1 MPYYRTLSALAG
13 LLASIWYI
21 STTSKPLRLNWHI
34 YQFAA
39 KDHCFGN
46 PCLNNGTCQSN
57 PENYTCSC
65 PPSYTGKSCA
75 GLLNKKRP
83 QQNLTEPNA
92 HLSLLCLVYSG
103 VLELR
108 KCYVKS
114 AQLPLLQSIGF
125 GISELLAVKKYAVQW
140 STQYNETQSILTL
153 PFIWFTERDYCHSHP
168 CRHNGTCHNLPND
181 YKCECPSGLTGIN
194 CEG

>member
-1 MPYYRTLSALAG
+1 MPCYRTLSALAG

-65 PPSYTGKSCA
+65 PPSYTGKSCE

-92 HLSLLCLVYSG
+92 HFSLLCLVYSG
-103 VLELR
+103 VLELSSYPYYR
-108 KCYVKS
+108 AEALVSRNCR
-114 AQLPLLQSIGF
+114 LL
-125 GISELLAVKKYAVQW
+125 KN
-140 STQYNETQSILTL
+140 TQYNEVHNTMRHRVFLPCLSFDLQSEIIVIATLADIMEHVTIFLTITSANVL
-153 PFIWFTERDYCHSHP
+153 QDWQ
-168 CRHNGTCHNLPND
+168 G
-181 YKCECPSGLTGIN
+181 
-194 CEG
+194 